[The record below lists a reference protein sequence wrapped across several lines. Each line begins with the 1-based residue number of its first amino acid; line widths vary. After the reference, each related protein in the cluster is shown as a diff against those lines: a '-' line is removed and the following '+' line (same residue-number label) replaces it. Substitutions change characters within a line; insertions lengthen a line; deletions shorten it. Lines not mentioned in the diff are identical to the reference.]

1 MTEEEEDD
9 NEDEDEMGVMITPP
23 VDVVVARMEQVRLI
37 SKEIIPG
44 ITEERYDLLRK
55 AAFVLLD
62 SCDLAKQH
70 PLELP
75 SNPNMRLN

>member
-1 MTEEEEDD
+1 MTEEEED
-9 NEDEDEMGVMITPP
+9 NEEDDDMGLMITPP

-37 SKEIIPG
+37 SKEITPG

-62 SCDLAKQH
+62 SCDLTKQH
-70 PLELP
+70 PLEIP